1 MGESYSALRERLDP
15 AEVELTVVDPRNTVW
30 LLPAIRRDR
39 RKREL
44 PVLYPGFGR

>member
-1 MGESYSALRERLDP
+1 MQRVGESYSALRKRLDP

-39 RKREL
+39 RKR
-44 PVLYPGFGR
+44 G